1 MTMFASTVPAPI
13 YRWGWIIQ
21 PTPEGFEVY
30 PRTDTY
36 RNKSEFFPT
45 IGEAFNYVDDQ
56 AERG

>member
-30 PRTDTY
+30 PRTDTR
-36 RNKSEFFPT
+36 RNKSEFF
-45 IGEAFNYVDDQ
+45 
-56 AERG
+56 